1 MDRPLQLLLVSG
13 SLRSGSTNTAVL
25 QTAQVLVPGGVATVL
40 YRGMGGLPHFNPD
53 DDREGEAVH
62 AAVAELRAQIAA
74 ADGLLICTP
83 EYAGALPG
91 ALKNLLE
98 SRAGAV
104 SQ

>member
-53 DDREGEAVH
+53 DDREGEAV
-62 AAVAELRAQIAA
+62 
-74 ADGLLICTP
+74 P
-83 EYAGALPG
+83 PP
-91 ALKNLLE
+91 
-98 SRAGAV
+98 SRSCERR
-104 SQ
+104 SQRRTGC